1 VIKLSLRFA
10 KSVFT
15 AATPVSHLAQILL
28 KPLSGA
34 ELWSMVLFCPF
45 HMNVWVEETVGVLV
59 DSSSIPARGSNIFLL
74 IFGEY
79 QLESHIIYLTTLW
92 AG

>member
-1 VIKLSLRFA
+1 M
-10 KSVFT
+10 
-15 AATPVSHLAQILL
+15 PVSHLAQILL

-45 HMNVWVEETVGVLV
+45 HVNVWVEETVAVLV
-59 DSSSIPARGSNIFLL
+59 DSSSIPARGSKFFLL

-79 QLESHIIYLTTLW
+79 QLESRLLNQLPDYTTSNPTRQ
-92 AG
+92 